1 MDVCAPHVFLVPRED
16 RRGVGSPETGVIDG
30 HGECWCPNL
39 GPLREQQVFLS
50 AEPPHGPFLS
60 FDMWDYRVAVGLSWM
75 EL

>member
-1 MDVCAPHVFLVPRED
+1 MHSVLLYVLVCMDVCAP
-16 RRGVGSPETGVIDG
+16 

-50 AEPPHGPFLS
+50 AEPPHGPILS